1 MAARHKKALH
11 LRLPVFGLYI
21 ALFSLA
27 LNIFTP
33 PALAEAENWLPPGS
47 ATEMLDSP
55 PPELIKPGAE
65 KDREWLYGR
74 LLFRSPSL
82 LGEKAVR
89 IGLSCNSCHTNGHV
103 NTNFYINGLSDR
115 PGRIDVTNRFWQA
128 GFEDGIANPLD
139 IPSLRGSA
147 DNTSFGTVNIF
158 PDLHAFTSH
167 VITTEFAGPEPDEE
181 TIKSLISYINSL
193 DINELEESAAIVETS
208 SDMSYISLLQ
218 RPLENRDM
226 PELNILIDLIRSDY
240 GRRAKLPAAQA
251 DTLHLIV
258 LNLRELREKAAKDDY
273 EAAFAIYR
281 KLSGAQ

>member
-11 LRLPVFGLYI
+11 LRLLVFGFSI

-27 LNIFTP
+27 LNIFASL
-33 PALAEAENWLPPGS
+33 ALAEAENWLPPGS
-47 ATEMLDSP
+47 STEMLDSP
-55 PPELIKPGAE
+55 PPELIKPGTE

-103 NTNFYINGLSDR
+103 NTSFYINGLSDR

-147 DNTSFGTVNIF
+147 DNKFFGTVNVF

-167 VITTEFAGPEPDEE
+167 VIMIEFAGPEPNEE
-181 TIKSLISYINSL
+181 AIKALISYMNSL
-193 DINELEESAAIVETS
+193 DINELEESEPVVETS
-208 SDMSYISLLQ
+208 SDMSYISLLH

-226 PELNILIDLIRSDY
+226 PELDRLIDLIRSDY
-240 GRRAKLPAAQA
+240 GRRAKLPAAQTDA
-251 DTLHLIV
+251 LHLTV
-258 LNLRELREKAAKDDY
+258 SSLRELQDKAAKDDF
-273 EAAFAIYR
+273 EAAFVIYR
-281 KLSGAQ
+281 KLSSDQ